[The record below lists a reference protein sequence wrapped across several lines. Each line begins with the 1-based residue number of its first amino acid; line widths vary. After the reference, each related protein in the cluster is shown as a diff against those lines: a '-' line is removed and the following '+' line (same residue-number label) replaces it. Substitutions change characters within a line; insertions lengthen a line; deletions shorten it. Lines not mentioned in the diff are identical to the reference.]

1 MSGER
6 SALLMVGCAAPR
18 LRHQE
23 VGERQQPG
31 APVTE
36 TLADKIG
43 ADGWAIDASRT
54 VAVAKELA

>member
-6 SALLMVGCAAPR
+6 SALLMVSRAAPR
-18 LRHQE
+18 LRQQE
-23 VGERQQPG
+23 VGEGQQPG
-31 APVTE
+31 APVPE

-43 ADGWAIDASRT
+43 ADGWAIDVSRT